1 MPKLKLVPDA
11 TFKATVKIP
20 VAGGESS
27 PVEFVFKHRSK
38 ADLEKFIDT
47 LAERTDEE
55 SILAMAEG
63 WDLEDKFNADSV
75 ALLTQNYIGAALEI
89 YFSYRDELTKART
102 KN

>member
-1 MPKLKLVPDA
+1 MSKLKLVPDA

-27 PVEFVFKHRSK
+27 PVEFVFRHRSK

-47 LAERTDEE
+47 LAERSDED
-55 SILAMAEG
+55 SILAMSEG
-63 WDLEDKFNADSV
+63 WDLEDKFNAESIK
-75 ALLTQNYIGAALEI
+75 LLTENYIGAALEI
-89 YFSYRDELTKART
+89 YFAYRSELTKTRE